1 MNFLDNKKL
10 IKIGSDDEMLERK
23 TSNFVRNGKVY
34 ILGDFDETISRYV
47 IPDLTDMVAEGVNR
61 SDLVIP
67 FYINSYGGE
76 ANELDGLMSM
86 INMAKSTGITIV
98 TYNIGVAC
106 SCGSLLA
113 CVGDKRFMYRGASN
127 LMHLGSIA
135 TESKTYEQAKRN
147 SVLTKDFF
155 DNTVRTYVENS
166 KMDEKEVRRVLAD
179 DMFWM
184 NAKECKKR
192 GLVDYI
198 V

>member
-1 MNFLDNKKL
+1 MDFLGKKL
-10 IKIGSDDEMLERK
+10 IKIDGDDEPQERK
-23 TSNFVRNGKVY
+23 TCNFVRNGKVY
-34 ILGDFDETISRYV
+34 ILGDFDNTISRYV
-47 IPDLTDMVAEGVNR
+47 IPDLTDMVAEGINR
-61 SDLVIP
+61 SDLIIP

-76 ANELDGLMSM
+76 ANELDGLLSM
-86 INMAKSTGITIV
+86 IDMAKSTGITIV

-106 SCGSLLA
+106 SCGSILA

-155 DNTVRTYVENS
+155 DNTVQIYTQNS
-166 KMDEKEVRRVLAD
+166 KMDEKEVRRILAD

-192 GLVDYI
+192 GLIDHI
-198 V
+198 I